1 MERIAPWLQT
11 QWDRRAA
18 GNFIGGGTGAG
29 LAICAAA
36 SGLAGAAPP
45 PAAYALAALS
55 TAVGLALVWL
65 EIGRPWRFLHV
76 FFHPQTSWMTREA
89 LVAPPLLLALAVA
102 AWAGGAAPALAALLL
117 AAAFL
122 YCQARILNAARG
134 IPAWREPR
142 LVPLIVAT
150 GLAEGAGLFLA
161 LAAATGAAV
170 GAPILAWTLLALAAR
185 RIAWT
190 AYRRAL
196 DGQGAPSAAR
206 QALRAIDAPLLWLG
220 TVAPAALVL
229 AAPVSG
235 ALAAPLV
242 AAGGLLALGAG
253 WALKLTIVLRA
264 AFNQGFALPHLPR
277 LDAARPD
284 SSARPGWS

>member
-36 SGLAGAAPP
+36 STLAAGPPQAAV
-45 PAAYALAALS
+45 YALAGLS
-55 TAVGLALVWL
+55 IAAGLALVWL

-89 LVAPPLLLALAVA
+89 LAAPPLLLALAVA
-102 AWAGGAAPALAALLL
+102 AWQGGAAPALAALLL
-117 AAAFL
+117 AVVFL
-122 YCQARILNAARG
+122 YCQARILSAARG
-134 IPAWREPR
+134 IPAWREKR
-142 LVPLIVAT
+142 IVPLIIAT

-161 LAAATGAAV
+161 LAAASGAAI
-170 GAPILAWTLLALAAR
+170 ATLIFAWALAALASR
-185 RIAWT
+185 WLAWT
-190 AYRRAL
+190 AYRRRL
-196 DGQGAPSAAR
+196 DEQGAPREAR
-206 QALRAIDAPLLWLG
+206 RALKAIDRPLLLAG
-220 TVAPAALVL
+220 TLAPAALIL
-229 AAPVSG
+229 AALLFAGV
-235 ALAAPLV
+235 AAPL
-242 AAGGLLALGAG
+242 AAAAGLLALGTG

-277 LDAARPD
+277 LDAARGD